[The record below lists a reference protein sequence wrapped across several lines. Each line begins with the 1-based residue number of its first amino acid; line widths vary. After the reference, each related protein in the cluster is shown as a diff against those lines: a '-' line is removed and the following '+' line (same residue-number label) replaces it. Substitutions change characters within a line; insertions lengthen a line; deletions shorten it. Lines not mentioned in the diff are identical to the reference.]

1 MGDSPRARHQKP
13 SSSRP
18 VFGSPEFVS
27 KTSASEAAPLL
38 DKRAPDPWPFLSV
51 YYEYLGASTTIPAN
65 LRNRSVSYRCRS
77 CSAKVAGYMSSTN
90 GLKRHQIGKHS
101 VTPADWGQ
109 VKDRHKMETK
119 AEAAAAAAGGPV
131 RPAVSHQQQHSLS
144 VSVASSS
151 GAYSAMSQSL
161 GSPPT
166 GRPLER
172 YLHSGDKLNEMILD
186 LIVGQCLSFRLVET
200 PEFLAIMREFFP
212 TVKCF
217 TRRQISDRVQV
228 SFGYERDRL
237 RSTLQ
242 QQRWVA
248 ATADCWTGPN
258 IR

>member
-119 AEAAAAAAGGPV
+119 AEAAAAAAAAAAGG
-131 RPAVSHQQQHSLS
+131 RETPAVSHQQQQRLS

-151 GAYSAMSQSL
+151 GAYTDMSQSL

-166 GRPLER
+166 VRPLER
-172 YLHSGDKLNEMILD
+172 YLHSGDKLNEMILE
-186 LIVGQCLSFRLVET
+186 LIVGQCLPFRLVET
-200 PEFLAIMREFFP
+200 TEFLA
-212 TVKCF
+212 V
-217 TRRQISDRVQV
+217 
-228 SFGYERDRL
+228 
-237 RSTLQ
+237 
-242 QQRWVA
+242 
-248 ATADCWTGPN
+248 